1 MLLSKNRTDQEK
13 TIIGHPPGLFLLF
26 FTEMWERFSFYGMR
40 ALLIFYL
47 TKHFLFSDSKSY
59 SIYAAYASLVYIM
72 PVIGGF
78 IADKLLGGRKAV
90 LYGAV
95 LITIGHFLMGF
106 EGNGGNQSLAVN
118 CFYIAL
124 AFIIVGTGFLK
135 GNISAIVG
143 SLYDKNDLRRD
154 PAFTIFYMGIN
165 LGGALGPL
173 ICGYVGEK
181 YGWRYGFGMAGV
193 GMAIGLLIFVFCR
206 PLLKGRGESACP
218 EKLAQKVFGLSKEIW
233 IYILSVTAIVFS
245 GILLNYYQ
253 IVGQLLGI
261 IGIFLVIYIFYSAIR
276 LPSIARDRLFAAMIL
291 MIGSVLFWSL
301 FEQAGSSLNM
311 FTDRYTDRHIAGVD
325 IATSMFQSLN
335 SIYIILLAPV
345 MAGLW
350 TWLNKRNLEPS
361 TFFKFG
367 MGLVGLGLGFLVL
380 VAGAKMNA
388 HQLTPVLFIF
398 LIYLFHTLGELCLSP
413 VGLAAITRLSPVHM
427 AGLMVGTWFFSTA
440 FGEYGAGM
448 IAKMTSNGSGDG
460 FHNILNVYSSI
471 GWLSVVF
478 GGGIFVLTPVL
489 KKLLHENE
497 A

>member
-1 MLLSKNRTDQEK
+1 M
-13 TIIGHPPGLFLLF
+13 
-26 FTEMWERFSFYGMR
+26 
-40 ALLIFYL
+40 
-47 TKHFLFSDSKSY
+47 
-59 SIYAAYASLVYIM
+59 
-72 PVIGGF
+72 
-78 IADKLLGGRKAV
+78 
-90 LYGAV
+90 
-95 LITIGHFLMGF
+95 
-106 EGNGGNQSLAVN
+106 
-118 CFYIAL
+118 
-124 AFIIVGTGFLK
+124 
-135 GNISAIVG
+135 
-143 SLYDKNDLRRD
+143 
-154 PAFTIFYMGIN
+154 
-165 LGGALGPL
+165 
-173 ICGYVGEK
+173 
-181 YGWRYGFGMAGV
+181 
-193 GMAIGLLIFVFCR
+193 
-206 PLLKGRGESACP
+206 KGRGESACP

>member
-1 MLLSKNRTDQEK
+1 MLSKNRTDQEK

-193 GMAIGLLIFVFCR
+193 G
-206 PLLKGRGESACP
+206 
-218 EKLAQKVFGLSKEIW
+218 
-233 IYILSVTAIVFS
+233 
-245 GILLNYYQ
+245 
-253 IVGQLLGI
+253 
-261 IGIFLVIYIFYSAIR
+261 
-276 LPSIARDRLFAAMIL
+276 
-291 MIGSVLFWSL
+291 
-301 FEQAGSSLNM
+301 
-311 FTDRYTDRHIAGVD
+311 
-325 IATSMFQSLN
+325 
-335 SIYIILLAPV
+335 
-345 MAGLW
+345 
-350 TWLNKRNLEPS
+350 
-361 TFFKFG
+361 
-367 MGLVGLGLGFLVL
+367 
-380 VAGAKMNA
+380 
-388 HQLTPVLFIF
+388 
-398 LIYLFHTLGELCLSP
+398 
-413 VGLAAITRLSPVHM
+413 RLS
-427 AGLMVGTWFFSTA
+427 A
-440 FGEYGAGM
+440 F
-448 IAKMTSNGSGDG
+448 
-460 FHNILNVYSSI
+460 
-471 GWLSVVF
+471 
-478 GGGIFVLTPVL
+478 
-489 KKLLHENE
+489 
-497 A
+497 